1 MARVTISKAVLTRI
15 AGQLSNQNI
24 HEPEKVVLIGI
35 EDPMHKDI
43 VGLITART
51 ARLCKINS
59 EVSFV

>member
-24 HEPEKVVLIGI
+24 YEPEKVVLIGN

-43 VGLITART
+43 VGLITGRT